1 MYIDTNAVFQSCL
14 QVLFASASDCVSF
27 VFSDLFEPSDRVS
40 FVFSDLFE
48 PQMEEGQ
55 NQNLARHLTQGEITC
70 IFHK

>member
-1 MYIDTNAVFQSCL
+1 MYIDTNAVFPSCL
-14 QVLFASASDCVSF
+14 QVLFASASDC
-27 VFSDLFEPSDRVS
+27 VS

>member
-14 QVLFASASDCVSF
+14 QVLFASASDC
-27 VFSDLFEPSDRVS
+27 VS